1 MLTLQNKHT
10 AAKLVSAAA
19 SLAAVAILIRKITKN
34 FMPSEVHGCFSSSQ
48 LTIIIEEFQAGVA
61 VNKLFEAADIYLG
74 ANMAGSVR
82 KVKVLKGRKEKK
94 MEVTMDRNEE
104 MTDVFENIQVKWTL
118 VCKEAKNPNGN
129 LDLQSEERSYEL
141 SFSKEHKGLV
151 LNSYLPYILE
161 RSKAIKEGNK
171 ALKLHTV
178 MSRSWQADAINI
190 DHPMTFQTLAMDSE
204 LKKALVDDLDN
215 FINGKDY
222 YRRIGKAWKRGYLV
236 YGPPGTGKSSLIAA
250 MANHLKYDIYDLDLR
265 AIYNNSDLKLLLL
278 AMSSRSI
285 LVMEHVDCMFNIL
298 QSQEEDCSWAPRKN
312 QVTLSGL
319 LNFIDGVWS
328 FCGDQGRII
337 IITTNHR
344 DKLDPA
350 LLRPGRMDMHIH
362 MSYCT
367 VSAFKQLAF
376 NCLGVRHHP
385 LFQQIEGLISK
396 VEVTPAEVSGELM
409 KSKDPGTS
417 LQGLINFLCNKI
429 QEDGG
434 EAAE

>member
-1 MLTLQNKHT
+1 M
-10 AAKLVSAAA
+10 
-19 SLAAVAILIRKITKN
+19 AILLRKITKN

-61 VNKLFEAADIYLG
+61 LNKLFEAADIFLG

-118 VCKEAKNPNGN
+118 I
-129 LDLQSEERSYEL
+129 RL
-141 SFSKEHKGLV
+141 S
-151 LNSYLPYILE
+151 
-161 RSKAIKEGNK
+161 RKAV
-171 ALKLHTV
+171 KLHTV
-178 MSRSWQADAINI
+178 MSRRWQADAINI

-204 LKKALVDDLDN
+204 LKKALVEDLDN

-250 MANHLKYDIYDLDLR
+250 MANHLKYDIYDLDLI

-298 QSQEEDCSWAPRKN
+298 QSQEED
-312 QVTLSGL
+312 SGA
-319 LNFIDGVWS
+319 S
-328 FCGDQGRII
+328 E
-337 IITTNHR
+337 
-344 DKLDPA
+344 K
-350 LLRPGRMDMHIH
+350 
-362 MSYCT
+362 
-367 VSAFKQLAF
+367 
-376 NCLGVRHHP
+376 
-385 LFQQIEGLISK
+385 
-396 VEVTPAEVSGELM
+396 SG
-409 KSKDPGTS
+409 
-417 LQGLINFLCNKI
+417 
-429 QEDGG
+429 
-434 EAAE
+434 